1 MANNAAQLIIGDS
14 HTNSD
19 LYYATRFVVGIPVIY
34 LNVDGEKVLLVNNL
48 EYGRAGDEAK
58 VDSLL
63 STTPY
68 EEKLR
73 ELGRPPSMAALLDL
87 FLQERGIKRLLV
99 PASFPLGYAERL
111 REFGYEFEVSP
122 DPFIP
127 ERIIKTPEEIA
138 SIVEVQGYAE
148 EAMGIAAEL
157 LRSADIRDG
166 YLWGGD
172 TQITSE
178 IVRVEMQRFLLE
190 KSCEAS
196 AIIVAGGDQG
206 ADPHHRGSGP
216 LPAHETIII
225 DVFPHSTTN
234 LYWGDMTRTFVRGD
248 PTNAVKKIYQTVLQA
263 QEAAF
268 ALIRN
273 GTPGNEVHEAVVGHF
288 KECGYEN
295 GELNGKKT
303 GFIHSTGHGL
313 GLDIHELPRVGRQTE
328 PLLAN
333 QLVTVEPGLYYPGTG
348 SVRIEDLV
356 VVTTDGCRN
365 LNRFPKELQ
374 L

>member
-1 MANNAAQLIIGDS
+1 
-14 HTNSD
+14 
-19 LYYATRFVVGIPVIY
+19 
-34 LNVDGEKVLLVNNL
+34 
-48 EYGRAGDEAK
+48 
-58 VDSLL
+58 
-63 STTPY
+63 
-68 EEKLR
+68 
-73 ELGRPPSMAALLDL
+73 
-87 FLQERGIKRLLV
+87 
-99 PASFPLGYAERL
+99 
-111 REFGYEFEVSP
+111 
-122 DPFIP
+122 
-127 ERIIKTPEEIA
+127 
-138 SIVEVQGYAE
+138 
-148 EAMGIAAEL
+148 
-157 LRSADIRDG
+157 
-166 YLWGGD
+166 
-172 TQITSE
+172 
-178 IVRVEMQRFLLE
+178 
-190 KSCEAS
+190 
-196 AIIVAGGDQG
+196 
-206 ADPHHRGSGP
+206 
-216 LPAHETIII
+216 
-225 DVFPHSTTN
+225 
-234 LYWGDMTRTFVRGD
+234 MTRTFVRGD